1 MGSLEF
7 THQLHC
13 LNALRKYTY
22 REYYDGRDPLFDAR
36 ADTIRA
42 HADHCIE
49 MLRQTLMCH
58 ADTGLITYDWVAG
71 YSTQYPDFSTR
82 HVCRDFPRVLRWAY
96 DHQVGSPE
104 ERVVRLA
111 DNVDLAEEP

>member
-1 MGSLEF
+1 
-7 THQLHC
+7 
-13 LNALRKYTY
+13 
-22 REYYDGRDPLFDAR
+22 
-36 ADTIRA
+36 
-42 HADHCIE
+42 

-71 YSTQYPDFSTR
+71 HSSQYPDFSTR
-82 HVCRDFPRVLRWAY
+82 HVRV
-96 DHQVGSPE
+96 PE